1 MRQISV
7 REKLL
12 LGGGATVA
20 VFYFACTL
28 LIFPYWDRLSESRE
42 RLDMQTKRL
51 ANYRKILLGKNTVKA
66 ALSEA
71 ERQVSDAEKGLLSN
85 SSDSLAAAEF
95 QGLVKQLS
103 TAQSLTILRTEALPV
118 KPISRE
124 YGKLSVRLEVSGP
137 IDRFVGLMASF
148 DASEKTMFVEDMRV
162 SPTHINVPKKKDL
175 RATLTVSALKR
186 LDRSVTPA
194 VKKS

>member
-1 MRQISV
+1 MQISV
-7 REKLL
+7 REKRLL
-12 LGGGATVA
+12 SAGAAIA
-20 VFYFACTL
+20 VVYFACTL
-28 LIFPYWDRLSESRE
+28 LIFPYWDKLSESRE
-42 RLDMQTKRL
+42 RIDSQAKRL
-51 ANYRKILLGKNTVKA
+51 VNYRKILLGKDTVKA

-71 ERQVSDAEKGLLSN
+71 ERQLSDAEKGLLTN

-103 TAQSLTILRTEALPV
+103 TAQSLAILRTEALPV

-137 IDRFVGLMASF
+137 IDRFVALMASF
-148 DASEKTMFVEDMRV
+148 DASEKTMFIEDMRV
-162 SPTHINVPKKKDL
+162 SPTHINAPKKKDL

-186 LDRSVTPA
+186 LDRPITPV

>member
-1 MRQISV
+1 MQISV
-7 REKLL
+7 REKRL
-12 LGGGATVA
+12 LGTGAAVA
-20 VFYFACTL
+20 LLYFACML
-28 LIFPYWDRLSESRE
+28 LFFPYWDRLSESGE
-42 RLDMQTKRL
+42 RIDTATKRL
-51 ANYRKILLGKNTVKA
+51 ANYRKILLGKDTVKA
-66 ALSEA
+66 AWNEA

-85 SSDSLAAAEF
+85 HSDSLAAAEF

-118 KPISRE
+118 KPVSHE

-148 DASEKTMFVEDMRV
+148 DASEKTMFVEDMRI
-162 SPTHINVPKKKDL
+162 SPTHINAPKKKDL
-175 RATLTVSALKR
+175 RATLTVSALKWLAR
-186 LDRSVTPA
+186 PVTPA

>member
-1 MRQISV
+1 MQISV
-7 REKLL
+7 REKRLL
-12 LGGGATVA
+12 SAGATVA
-20 VFYFACTL
+20 LVYFACTL
-28 LIFPYWDRLSESRE
+28 LIFPYWDRLSESGE
-42 RLDMQTKRL
+42 RIDTQAKRL
-51 ANYRKILLGKNTVKA
+51 VNYRKILLGNNTVKA

-71 ERQVSDAEKGLLSN
+71 ERQVSDAEKGLLTN

-103 TAQSLTILRTEALPV
+103 TAQSLAILRTEALPV
-118 KPISRE
+118 KPVSRE

-148 DASEKTMFVEDMRV
+148 DASEKTMFVEDMRI
-162 SPTHINVPKKKDL
+162 SPTHINAPKKKDL
-175 RATLTVSALKR
+175 RATLTVSALKWLAR
-186 LDRSVTPA
+186 PVTPA

>member
-1 MRQISV
+1 MQISA
-7 REKLL
+7 REKRL
-12 LGGGATVA
+12 LGAGATVA
-20 VFYFACTL
+20 VVYFACTM
-28 LIFPYWDRLSESRE
+28 LIFPYWDRLSESGE
-42 RLDMQTKRL
+42 RIDTQAKRL
-51 ANYRKILLGKNTVKA
+51 ANYRKILLGHNTVKA

-71 ERQVSDAEKGLLSN
+71 QRQVSDAEKGLLAN
-85 SSDSLAAAEF
+85 NSDSLAAAEF

-103 TAQSLTILRTEALPV
+103 TVQSLAILRTEALPV
-118 KPISRE
+118 KAISRE

-137 IDRFVGLMASF
+137 IDRFVALIASF

-194 VKKS
+194 GKKS

>member
-1 MRQISV
+1 
-7 REKLL
+7 
-12 LGGGATVA
+12 
-20 VFYFACTL
+20 
-28 LIFPYWDRLSESRE
+28 
-42 RLDMQTKRL
+42 MQTKRL
-51 ANYRKILLGKNTVKA
+51 ANYRQILLGKDTVKA

-71 ERQVSDAEKGLLSN
+71 QLQVSGAENGLLNN

-103 TAQSLTILRTEALPV
+103 IAQSLAILRTEALPV
-118 KPISRE
+118 KPISGE

-148 DASEKTMFVEDMRV
+148 DATEKTMFVEDMRI
-162 SPTHINVPKKKDL
+162 SPTHINVAKKKDL

-186 LDRSVTPA
+186 LDRSVTPV

>member
-1 MRQISV
+1 MQISV
-7 REKLL
+7 REKRLL
-12 LGGGATVA
+12 AAGAIVA
-20 VFYFACTL
+20 MIYFACAL
-28 LIFPYWDRLSESRE
+28 MIFPYWDRLSESGE
-42 RLDMQTKRL
+42 RIDAQTKRI
-51 ANYRKILLGKNTVKA
+51 ANFRKILLGKNTVKA

-71 ERQVSDAEKGLLSN
+71 QRQLSAAENGLLGN
-85 SSDSLAAAEF
+85 SSDSLAAAEL

-103 TAQSLTILRTEALPV
+103 SAQSLTILRTEALPV
-118 KPISRE
+118 KPVSRE

-137 IDRFVGLMASF
+137 IDRFVALMASF
-148 DASEKTMFVEDMRV
+148 DASEKTMFVEEMRV
-162 SPTHINVPKKKDL
+162 SPTHVNVPKKKDL